1 MSRISAYGGKLLKF
15 SAFFGGFFFFFLYKE
30 KSEIGKR
37 DYLEFRQGR
46 AKIPL
51 RIIDSTG
58 ICTFDCLPMESI
70 YNSVR
75 IKVNLQKTDSN
86 ANEFCPVKMQLIRA
100 MQKR

>member
-1 MSRISAYGGKLLKF
+1 MTRISAYGGKLLKF
-15 SAFFGGFFFFFLYKE
+15 SPFFFFFFPYKE

-58 ICTFDCLPMESI
+58 ICTFDCLPIESI